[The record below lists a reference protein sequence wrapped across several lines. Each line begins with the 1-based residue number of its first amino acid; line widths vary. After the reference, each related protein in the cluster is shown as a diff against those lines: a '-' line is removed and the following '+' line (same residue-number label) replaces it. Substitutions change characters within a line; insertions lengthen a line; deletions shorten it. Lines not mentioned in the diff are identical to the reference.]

1 MFDPVDDSNN
11 YKWGVFY
18 YNVEDNRII
27 VPKRDRFAGF
37 TINFGHRL
45 IHIIIPA
52 ILIVIFLLLKK

>member
-1 MFDPVDDSNN
+1 MFNPVDNSNN

-27 VPKRDRFAGF
+27 VPKRARFAVF
-37 TINFGHRL
+37 TINLGRRL

-52 ILIVIFLLLKK
+52 MLIVIFLLLKK